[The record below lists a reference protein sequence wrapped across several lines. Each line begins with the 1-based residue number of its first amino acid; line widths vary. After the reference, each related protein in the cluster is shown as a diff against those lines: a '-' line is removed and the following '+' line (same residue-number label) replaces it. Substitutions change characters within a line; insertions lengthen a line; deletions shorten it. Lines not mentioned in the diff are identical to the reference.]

1 MSTGSIEFACPYC
14 EKVTR
19 VPAVYG
25 GRQGK
30 CPGCQKVIEVPLP
43 PDAATAIGSA
53 PTAYEPPPPPIG
65 SPVGSPI
72 GSPVGSPVG
81 SPPGTPIGAPMG
93 SPTRP
98 ADAGPAFEF
107 KHGADAAAGDGA
119 ERPCPSCG
127 ESIKAAARKCKYCG
141 EFLDEGLRAQRRGSG
156 TPASVGRLASPWTR
170 LAAAFLDNML
180 GGIPAGGLM
189 VGGVLMFD
197 RSGGPQP
204 LGVLLIGVGFL
215 YLLAY
220 SIYNWYLI
228 ATRGQNLT
236 KGWFGI
242 KIVRID
248 GTPVD
253 FVSGVILRNWVY
265 QLIGMIPFYIGT
277 CVQLVG
283 VLMIFSEDR
292 RCLHDHIASTVV
304 VEV

>member
-81 SPPGTPIGAPMG
+81 SP
-93 SPTRP
+93 TRP

-170 LAAAFLDNML
+170 LAAAWLDGML
-180 GGIPAGGLM
+180 GGIPAGGLV
-189 VGGVLMFD
+189 VGGVIMID
-197 RSGGPQP
+197 QSSGGSQA
-204 LGVLLIGVGFL
+204 LGALLIGVGVL

-265 QLIGMIPFYIGT
+265 QLIGMIPYIGG
-277 CVQLVG
+277 CIQMVG
-283 VLMIFSEDR
+283 WLMIFSEDR